1 MYRTAK
7 EMDAARADRA
17 NGTTDSDAALNGTVQ
32 AMLPA
37 VTPRPTPW
45 TWHAY
50 MPVPDSLGWVAAADG
65 SIVCRDVRAEEGR
78 VICAGPGLLKVAK
91 ELLGWMRDIGG
102 HNPERLLNP
111 ELDEMDLI
119 GTAAEEAIAAASD
132 FPMQLRMSVDAL
144 PKPRPITQ
152 KVARVNARRCPECG
166 REACADLGD
175 EPGPADFYCP
185 MTGGCGWTGDI
196 GELITDAEAVER
208 ELRNGPN
215 RDEQRDN
222 EEAAQ
227 VARTLEATIRQGMPG
242 NGGR

>member
-32 AMLPA
+32 AMLHA

-78 VICAGPGLLKVAK
+78 VICAGPGLLEACEAAL
-91 ELLGWMRDIGG
+91 ELCVSGPDYA
-102 HNPERLLNP
+102 NPDAPRNNFILLCRS
-111 ELDEMDLI
+111 
-119 GTAAEEAIAAASD
+119 AIAAASD
-132 FPMQLRMSVDAL
+132 FGTQLQMSVAAL
-144 PKPRPITQ
+144 PVKTPTLTPITR
-152 KVARVNARRCPECG
+152 KVAVPHGPRCPKC
-166 REACADLGD
+166 D
-175 EPGPADFYCP
+175 EPLGSEPELRDAGLDSEYR
-185 MTGGCGWTGDI
+185 TGRTIFSCDCGWSHI
-196 GELITDAEAVER
+196 GEDRHDPDDERDA
-208 ELRNGPN
+208 
-215 RDEQRDN
+215 QRDA

-227 VARTLEATIRQGMPG
+227 VDRTLRATIRNGIPG
-242 NGGR
+242 ADQ